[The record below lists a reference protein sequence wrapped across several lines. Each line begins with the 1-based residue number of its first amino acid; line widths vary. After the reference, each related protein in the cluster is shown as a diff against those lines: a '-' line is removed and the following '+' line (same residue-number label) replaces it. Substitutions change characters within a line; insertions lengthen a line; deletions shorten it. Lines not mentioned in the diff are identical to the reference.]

1 MANAPVTN
9 MAESA
14 TVRVSEE
21 TKERLH
27 RRKRNDETFND
38 IITRLL
44 DEDRDLLAGFGVGN
58 DRDGERLA
66 ETVARRKERS
76 QQRIDELSHS
86 RDNERPEPA

>member
-1 MANAPVTN
+1 

-27 RRKRNDETFND
+27 RRKRNDESFNVV
-38 IITRLL
+38 ITRLL
-44 DEDRDLLAGFGVGN
+44 DEDRDLLAGFGAGN

-86 RDNERPEPA
+86 RDDEGS

>member
-1 MANAPVTN
+1 

-21 TKERLH
+21 TKKRLR
-27 RRKRNDETFND
+27 RRKRDDESFNEVV
-38 IITRLL
+38 TRLL
-44 DEDRDLLAGFGVGN
+44 DEDGDLLAGFGAGN

-76 QQRIDELSHS
+76 QQWIDELSHS
-86 RDNERPEPA
+86 RENEEA